1 MFGCFDSRLWR
12 YVYVIPDMT
21 AVGQGV
27 IDWKRIFAHS
37 EQAGIK
43 HYYVEH
49 DKPTNPMECARLSY
63 EYLAK
68 LRF

>member
-1 MFGCFDSRLWR
+1 MSD
-12 YVYVIPDMT
+12 
-21 AVGQGV
+21 
-27 IDWKRIFAHS
+27 
-37 EQAGIK
+37 QAGVK

-49 DKPTNPMECARLSY
+49 DKPADPMEVSRDSY